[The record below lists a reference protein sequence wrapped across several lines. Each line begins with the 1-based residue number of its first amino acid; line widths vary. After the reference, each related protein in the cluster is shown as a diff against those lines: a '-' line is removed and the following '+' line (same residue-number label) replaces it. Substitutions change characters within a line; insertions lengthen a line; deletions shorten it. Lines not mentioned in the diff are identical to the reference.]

1 MLLDCSCVQANEL
14 CRLSKNK
21 DISPEKAVRQ
31 VEFIAFHTQGTRQ
44 VTGMIRN
51 LTIEGQT
58 SQETEEAKSF
68 YDKYG
73 SCKPE
78 SHWSD

>member
-44 VTGMIRN
+44 VIGMIRN

-58 SQETEEAKSF
+58 SQETEDAKSF

-78 SHWSD
+78 SHWRD